1 MFGNGDSLRHLAF
14 FEAVAAHEEHQA
26 EWRAAT
32 AGLVTLRLIDAWID
46 EGSEVVAPDSWNVR
60 AVLKAIDAMDE
71 GSTLPSILRSIVG
84 AMQEAVGTTN
94 VHDVIPRLAAYGRAL
109 EYEAEWMLALDVY
122 DTIVAHTHPLE
133 ESDAAAA
140 AHIRRGY
147 CLRTLGRLDSA
158 QDAYRTASRIAAT
171 SGDMIGVL
179 QARLGDAKIA
189 VARGN
194 LPQAEQ
200 VLDDTIARAS
210 TLGIADIHSKALQD
224 RAMVA
229 GMRGHH
235 DLAIELAY
243 DALRETAQQAN
254 RDRIL
259 NDIGT
264 AFHMLGLRS
273 VARDAFLVLSATAQE
288 QYIRWVATLSLMGIA
303 AEDGLEPAFDQF
315 RRQLRASELPP
326 ELEIEY
332 YLRLG
337 RGSRRLGQ
345 DDQGQIALGK
355 AVELSE
361 HYGLYALL
369 FEAEEALKVRKRN
382 RPPQPTE
389 EEIVPPRVAG
399 VAEAVRHMRV
409 AAVAT

>member
-1 MFGNGDSLRHLAF
+1 MFGIGDSLRHLAF
-14 FEAVAAHEEHQA
+14 FEETAAHEEHEA
-26 EWRAAT
+26 DWRAAS
-32 AGLVTLRLIDAWID
+32 AGLVTLRLVDAWIE
-46 EGSEVVAPDSWNVR
+46 EGPELVAPDSWNVR
-60 AVLKAIDAMDE
+60 AVLRAIDAMDE
-71 GSTLPSILRSIVG
+71 GSTLPSILRSIVS
-84 AMQEAVGTTN
+84 AMQEAAASN
-94 VHDVIPRLAAYGRAL
+94 IHDVIPRLAAYGRAL
-109 EYEAEWMLALDVY
+109 EYEAKWTLALDVY
-122 DTIVAHTHPLE
+122 DTIVAHTHPME
-133 ESDAAAA
+133 ESDAAVA
-140 AHIRRGY
+140 AHSRRGV
-147 CLRTLGRLDSA
+147 CLRTLGRLDAA
-158 QDAYRTASRIAAT
+158 QEAYRTAGRIAVA
-171 SGDMIGVL
+171 SGDMMGVL
-179 QARLGDAKIA
+179 QSRLGDAKIA

-194 LPQAEQ
+194 LPQAEK

-210 TLGIADIHSKALQD
+210 KLGIADIHSKALQD

-229 GMRGHH
+229 GMRGRH

-243 DALRETAQQAN
+243 DALRQTASQIE

-288 QYIRWVATLSLMGIA
+288 QYIRWLATLSLLGIA
-303 AEDGLEPAFDQF
+303 AEDGLEPVFDQL
-315 RRQLRASELPP
+315 RRQLRPSELPP

-332 YLRLG
+332 YIRLG
-337 RGSRRLGQ
+337 RGSRQLGL

-369 FEAEEALKVRKRN
+369 FEAEEALKVPARN
-382 RPPQPTE
+382 RRLQPVAE
-389 EEIVPPRVAG
+389 EAIPLRVAG

>member
-1 MFGNGDSLRHLAF
+1 VFGNGEPLRHLAF
-14 FEAVAAHEEHQA
+14 FEETAAFEEHQPA
-26 EWRAAT
+26 WRAAS
-32 AGLVTLRLIDAWID
+32 AGLVALRLVDAWID
-46 EGSEVVAPDSWNVR
+46 EGPEVVAPDSWNVR
-60 AVLKAIDAMDE
+60 AVLGAIDAMDD
-71 GSTLPSILRSIVG
+71 GSTLPSILRSVVN
-84 AMQEAVGTTN
+84 AMQEATANN

-109 EYEAEWMLALDVY
+109 EYEAKWKLALDVY

-140 AHIRRGY
+140 AHIRRGV
-147 CLRTLGRLDSA
+147 CLRTLGRVDAA
-158 QDAYRTASRIAAT
+158 QEAYQTAGRIAAT
-171 SGDMIGVL
+171 AGDMIGVL
-179 QARLGDAKIA
+179 QARLGDARIA

-194 LPQAEQ
+194 LPQAER

-210 TLGIADIHSKALQD
+210 TLGISEVHSMALQD

-229 GMRGHH
+229 GMRGRH

-243 DALRETAQQAN
+243 DALRQTASQIE

-303 AEDGLEPAFDQF
+303 AEDGLEPVFDQL
-315 RRQLRASELPP
+315 RRQLHPAEMPP

-332 YLRLG
+332 YIRLG
-337 RGSRRLGQ
+337 RGSRQLGM
-345 DDQGQIALGK
+345 DDQGQIALGR

-361 HYGLYALL
+361 HRGLYALL
-369 FEAEEALKVRKRN
+369 FEAEEALRVPMGHRRT
-382 RPPQPTE
+382 RSSE
-389 EEIVPPRVAG
+389 DDVIPPRVAG
-399 VAEAVRHMRV
+399 VAEAVRHMRM

>member
-1 MFGNGDSLRHLAF
+1 MFGNADSLRHLAF
-14 FEAVAAHEEHQA
+14 FEEAAAHEEHQA
-26 EWRAAT
+26 QWRAAT
-32 AGLVTLRLIDAWID
+32 AGLVTLRLFDAWIE
-46 EGSEVVAPDSWNVR
+46 EGPQVVAPGSWNVR
-60 AVLKAIDAMDE
+60 AVVNAIEAMDD
-71 GSTLPSILRSIVG
+71 GSTLPSILRSVLN
-84 AMQEAVGTTN
+84 AMQEAPATK

-109 EYEAEWMLALDVY
+109 EYEAQWVLALDVY

-140 AHIRRGY
+140 AHNRRGY
-147 CLRTLGRLDSA
+147 CLRTLGRLAAAVEAYQTAGRISA
-158 QDAYRTASRIAAT
+158 TA
-171 SGDMIGVL
+171 GDLIGVL
-179 QARLGDAKIA
+179 QARLGDAKVA

-200 VLDDTIARAS
+200 VLDETIARAS

-243 DALRETAQQAN
+243 DALRETANQAE

-288 QYIRWVATLSLMGIA
+288 QYIRWVAMLSLMGIA
-303 AEDGLEPAFDQF
+303 AEDGLEPS
-315 RRQLRASELPP
+315 LRPTPP
-326 ELEIEY
+326 PATP
-332 YLRLG
+332 G
-337 RGSRRLGQ
+337 
-345 DDQGQIALGK
+345 
-355 AVELSE
+355 
-361 HYGLYALL
+361 
-369 FEAEEALKVRKRN
+369 
-382 RPPQPTE
+382 
-389 EEIVPPRVAG
+389 RVAP
-399 VAEAVRHMRV
+399 RTRDRV
-409 AAVAT
+409 LHQTGPRKPWARA